1 MLSRPLP
8 LTPPLR
14 GLMLDQ
20 KPKGETSVKPLHRT
34 ALVSVALGLAAF
46 IAGLSQ
52 AQTPAETAR
61 GEQLFTERCASC
73 HVNPKDRAPPKAALA
88 NLGPDTVLQALK
100 TGIMQPMASGL
111 APTDLSS
118 LAAYLTG
125 KAPSAP
131 TTGPVPIVNPCPA
144 GGRISLTPAW
154 NGWSPDLSNSRL
166 QPNSGLRGADVPK
179 LKVKWTFAYPGS
191 KNSQVTVAGDRL
203 FIGATTGTVYSLNAK
218 TGCTYWRYDAPGAVR
233 AAPVVARLAAA
244 PSGYV
249 VYISDFTQTV
259 HALDAASGRVI
270 WSSPK
275 LENHPRAM
283 LTGAAALYKDV
294 LYVPVS
300 SSEEVAITTPGYI
313 CCSFRGSVVALDAK
327 TGRQLWKT
335 YTIQDAPHTY
345 RPGQPQLGPA
355 GAAVWSSPTIDPK
368 RGVLYVTTGDS
379 YTDVSTNRADA
390 VVAMDLRTGDVKWS
404 NQVTE
409 NDNFV
414 VGCPRGGTVANC
426 PTPLGPDHD
435 FGSSIILRTR
445 PNGKD
450 ILLAGQKS
458 SEAYGLDPDQN
469 GRILWRVKLG
479 RGGAAGGVEWG
490 MAADQSQV
498 YVALADPGAGGNPSL
513 NALKIA
519 TGEIAWKV
527 PTPKAECTPPR
538 RCTQGQSAPVSAIPG
553 IAFSGAI
560 DGHMRAYDTA
570 NGNIIWDFDTAAE
583 PYDTV
588 NGVKAARGGTLDATG
603 PTFAGGMMYQ
613 HSGYPGVMATAN
625 SGQNLL
631 MAFSVDG
638 K

>member
-1 MLSRPLP
+1 M
-8 LTPPLR
+8 
-14 GLMLDQ
+14 
-20 KPKGETSVKPLHRT
+20 KPFHRSALAALAIVAA
-34 ALVSVALGLAAF
+34 ALV
-46 IAGLSQ
+46 AGLSQ
-52 AQTPAETAR
+52 AQTPPAATDPH
-61 GEQLFTERCASC
+61 GEQLFNDHCASC
-73 HVNPKDRAPPKAALA
+73 HVNPKDRAPPKASLA
-88 NLGPDTVLQALK
+88 ALGPDTVLQALK
-100 TGIMQPMASGL
+100 TGIMQPMAANLSAG
-111 APTDLSS
+111 DLTS
-118 LAAYLTG
+118 LAVYLTG
-125 KAPSAP
+125 KQPSAP
-131 TTGPVPIVNPCPA
+131 ASGPVPIVNPCPA

-154 NGWSPDLSNSRL
+154 NGWSPDLVNSRL
-166 QPNSGLRGADVPK
+166 QPNPGITAADVPK

-191 KNSQVTVAGDRL
+191 KNTQVTVVGDRL
-203 FIGATTGTVYSLNAK
+203 FIGSTTGTVYSLNAK

-233 AAPVVARLAAA
+233 AAPVVARLASA

-249 VYISDFTQTV
+249 VYISDFSMVV
-259 HALDAASGRVI
+259 HALDAASGKVL

-275 LENHPRAM
+275 LENHSRSM

-300 SSEEVAITTPGYI
+300 SSEEVAISVPGYI
-313 CCSFRGSVVALDAK
+313 CCSFRGSVVAIDAK
-327 TGRQLWKT
+327 TGRQIWKT
-335 YTIQDAPHTY
+335 YTIQDAPHPY

-355 GAAVWSSPTIDPK
+355 GAAVWSSPTIDTK
-368 RGVLYVTTGDS
+368 RGVLYVATGDS
-379 YTDVSTNRADA
+379 YTDVTTNRDDA
-390 VVAMDLRTGDVKWS
+390 VVAMDLKTGEVKWS

-426 PTPLGPDHD
+426 PSPVGPDHD
-435 FGSSIILRTR
+435 FGSSPILRTVG
-445 PNGKD
+445 GKD

-469 GRILWRVKLG
+469 GKIIWRVKLG

-490 MAADQSQV
+490 MAADQTQV
-498 YVALADPGAGGNPSL
+498 YVALADTGANGNPSL

-527 PTPKAECTPPR
+527 PTPKPDCPAPR

-553 IAFSGAI
+553 IAFSPAL
-560 DGHMRAYDTA
+560 DGHIRAYDVR
-570 NGNIIWDFDTAAE
+570 NGAIVWDFDTAVSA
-583 PYDTV
+583 YDTV
-588 NGVKAARGGTLDATG
+588 NGVKGARGGAIDATG

-613 HSGYPGVMATAN
+613 HAGYPGVMASAN